1 MGGKNR
7 PSGLYADQGW
17 FKQTCLLPGLNQQQA
32 NTIAD
37 TICQKV
43 PNIKR
48 STWRAHLTGTLVPI
62 TLALVKTQ
70 TGKLP
75 LKP

>member
-1 MGGKNR
+1 M
-7 PSGLYADQGW
+7 
-17 FKQTCLLPGLNQQQA
+17 FKRDLPFAWSEQA
-32 NTIAD
+32 ASRHD
-37 TICQKV
+37 LQKFS
-43 PNIKR
+43 NIKR

-62 TLALVKTQ
+62 TLALAKTQ

>member
-1 MGGKNR
+1 MGGKNS
-7 PSGLYADQGW
+7 PSGLYADQGCL
-17 FKQTCLLPGLNQQQA
+17 KGIGLLPGLNKPQ
-32 NTIAD
+32 AD
-37 TICQKV
+37 TICQKF

-62 TLALVKTQ
+62 TLALAKTQ